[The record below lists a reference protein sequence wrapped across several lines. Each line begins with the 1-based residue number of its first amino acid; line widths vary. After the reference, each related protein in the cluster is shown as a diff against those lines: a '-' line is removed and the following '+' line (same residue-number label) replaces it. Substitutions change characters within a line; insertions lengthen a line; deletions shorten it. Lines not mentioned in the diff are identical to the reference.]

1 MQVNKI
7 ELENIYAFQAQGAY
21 IRAKA
26 RYKIEGEKP
35 SRLFC
40 SLEKHNAV
48 QKHIPKLIVEKNDKK
63 VEITDQISIE
73 NEIYNYYKDLFA
85 QRSTENYNIDNFVAP
100 EISTSCPK
108 LSEDQKNAMERI
120 ITPEELTKYLKKNE
134 KQCLTRQFGIY

>member
-1 MQVNKI
+1 MQGKERLLLATIEQLESQLAAVQSDQNFYEINESLQSNKI

-63 VEITDQISIE
+63 IEVTDQISIE
-73 NEIYNYYKDLFA
+73 NEIYDYYKKLFA
-85 QRSTENYNIDNFVAP
+85 HKSTENYDIENFVTP
-100 EISTSCPK
+100 EVSNSCP
-108 LSEDQKNAMERI
+108 
-120 ITPEELTKYLKKNE
+120 
-134 KQCLTRQFGIY
+134 